1 MWNILYMTMTSLVAA
16 VVSRTGKIIKIG
28 LSVFE
33 RGENLLQNGMVK
45 PIVRNRVTKL
55 EFTQNEKLT
64 FLEGAWHLKGKRKL

>member
-33 RGENLLQNGMVK
+33 RGENLLQNGMVFVFK
-45 PIVRNRVTKL
+45 LSQSSGIVL
-55 EFTQNEKLT
+55 QS
-64 FLEGAWHLKGKRKL
+64 